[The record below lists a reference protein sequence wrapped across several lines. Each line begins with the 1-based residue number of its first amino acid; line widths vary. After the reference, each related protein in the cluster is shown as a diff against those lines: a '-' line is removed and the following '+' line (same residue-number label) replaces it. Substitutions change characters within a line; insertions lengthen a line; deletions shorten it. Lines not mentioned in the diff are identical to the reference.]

1 MKETVL
7 EFCAPQDDNKRL
19 MNLCGPLD
27 DHLRQIEQALDVRI
41 ARCGHCIRV
50 RGRGAKTAL
59 AALENF
65 YQRAAQPLCLEDIQ
79 LALAEARHSPHTLT
93 APPEHSAA
101 TSVLN
106 ARRAGLSARTPAQ
119 REYLYSI
126 LRHDLTFGRGP
137 RLKQASGSA
146 FCQAIWRKKSTPI
159 FARYTMRSTICSVLI
174 KPPDCSSGR

>member
-79 LALAEARHSPHTLT
+79 LALAEARHSPTHSQRRLSTARPRLYSMRGALDCLR
-93 APPEHSAA
+93 APPPSA
-101 TSVLN
+101 N
-106 ARRAGLSARTPAQ
+106 I
-119 REYLYSI
+119 YSI
-126 LRHDLTFGRGP
+126 LRHDLTFGIGP
-137 RLKQASGSA
+137 AG
-146 FCQAIWRKKSTPI
+146 
-159 FARYTMRSTICSVLI
+159 
-174 KPPDCSSGR
+174 

>member
-65 YQRAAQPLCLEDIQ
+65 YHR
-79 LALAEARHSPHTLT
+79 
-93 APPEHSAA
+93 AA

-126 LRHDLTFGRGP
+126 LRHDLTFGIGP
-137 RLKQASGSA
+137 AGTGKTFLA
-146 FCQAIWRKKSTPI
+146 
-159 FARYTMRSTICSVLI
+159 V
-174 KPPDCSSGR
+174 

>member
-1 MKETVL
+1 MLRRPAAVNLRSRSHGADRFGRNQSLQSARAKSALRWCAYSYLFVMKETVL

-93 APPEHSAA
+93 AP
-101 TSVLN
+101 
-106 ARRAGLSARTPAQ
+106 
-119 REYLYSI
+119 
-126 LRHDLTFGRGP
+126 
-137 RLKQASGSA
+137 
-146 FCQAIWRKKSTPI
+146 
-159 FARYTMRSTICSVLI
+159 
-174 KPPDCSSGR
+174 

>member
-79 LALAEARHSPHTLT
+79 LALAEARHSPHTLK
-93 APPEHSAA
+93 
-101 TSVLN
+101 

-126 LRHDLTFGRGP
+126 LRHDLTFGIGP
-137 RLKQASGSA
+137 AGTGKTFLAVA
-146 FCQAIWRKKSTPI
+146 CAID
-159 FARYTMRSTICSVLI
+159 AL
-174 KPPDCSSGR
+174 